1 MKNLFLTFFLTLFV
15 AEQASAQRFAFVD
28 TDYLLNQIPE
38 YRSAQK
44 EIDQM
49 SDQWQK
55 EVEAKY
61 MEIEKMY
68 KTYQVEKP
76 LLTAS
81 DRKKREEQI
90 ISKERETKSYQN
102 KIFGFEGELFKEKE
116 KRIKPIQDK
125 IYTAIQKVAK
135 DNALDF
141 IFDKGGQMSMLY
153 TNAKFDKSDAVLD
166 ELGVVPSST
175 KGKQGETNN
184 GDANLPPDLR

>member
-1 MKNLFLTFFLTLFV
+1 MKNIVLAIVLSTLGF
-15 AEQASAQRFAFVD
+15 QNLHAQRFAFVD
-28 TDYLLNQIPE
+28 TDYLLNQMPD

-49 SDQWQK
+49 SENWQK
-55 EVEAKY
+55 EIEQKY

-90 ISKERETKSYQN
+90 ILKERETKDFQN
-102 KIFGFEGELFKEKE
+102 KIFGYEGELFKEKE

-125 IYTAIQKVAK
+125 VYTAIQKVAK

-141 IFDKGGQMSMLY
+141 IFDKSGQTSMLF
-153 TNAKFDKSDAVLD
+153 TNSKFDKSDEVLD
-166 ELGVVPSST
+166 ELGVVSSKEEPGT
-175 KGKQGETNN
+175 KGKTSDSE
-184 GDANLPPDLR
+184 LPPDLR